1 MIRMFGDLSGRK
13 QNGGYMANSI
23 FGFLKKKETSVVN
36 APVEEN
42 VPVTMS
48 ESDYEKKLEDAIKNG
63 DFELFYQPVVEIE
76 SGDEVSA
83 EAFARFADGNGGYED
98 TTAMIELAKK
108 NGSIIKL
115 SDLVLKRVC
124 EFIQTGIL
132 DDKDISYIQ
141 INMSVNDWNDPNMFE
156 RVTSIVK
163 DYEIG
168 ASQIMLELTED
179 CISDSMD
186 VVLKNVEE
194 FHRVGFRLA
203 MDNFGAANTNVAQ
216 MLHMP
221 LDMIKIDKELIEKA
235 HLSSHSMEILSEM
248 VKMFQKFGL
257 GMVAECVENVG
268 QSNMMLDMGCTQ
280 GQGNYYA
287 MPMSQSDFAKVIK

>member
-1 MIRMFGDLSGRK
+1 MS
-13 QNGGYMANSI
+13 NSL
-23 FGFLKKKETSVVN
+23 FGFIKKKEAAV
-36 APVEEN
+36 APVKEEVVAPTLN
-42 VPVTMS
+42 
-48 ESDYEKKLEDAIKNG
+48 EADYEKKLEEAISKG

-76 SGDEVSA
+76 SGEQVSA

-98 TTAMIELAKK
+98 TTVMIELAKK

-132 DDKDISYIQ
+132 DDKDLSYIQ

-156 RVTSIVK
+156 RVTSVVK
-163 DYEIG
+163 SHDIG

-179 CISDSMD
+179 CISEKMD

-203 MDNFGAANTNVAQ
+203 MDNFGAANTNISQ

-221 LDMIKIDKELIEKA
+221 LDMIKIDKDLIEKA

-257 GMVAECVENVG
+257 GMVAACVENVG
-268 QSNMMLDMGCTQ
+268 QSNMMLEMGCTQ
-280 GQGNYYA
+280 GQGNYYG
-287 MPMSQSDFAKVIK
+287 MPMSQSDFEKIVK

>member
-1 MIRMFGDLSGRK
+1 MG
-13 QNGGYMANSI
+13 NSL
-23 FGFLKKKETSVVN
+23 FGFIKKKEAAVVASAREEAVV
-36 APVEEN
+36 APTLNEA
-42 VPVTMS
+42 
-48 ESDYEKKLEDAIKNG
+48 DYEKKLEEAISKG

-76 SGDEVSA
+76 SGEQVSA

-98 TTAMIELAKK
+98 TTVMIELAKK

-156 RVTSIVK
+156 RVTSVVK
-163 DYEIG
+163 SHDIG

-179 CISDSMD
+179 CISENMD

-203 MDNFGAANTNVAQ
+203 MDNFGAANTNISQ

-221 LDMIKIDKELIEKA
+221 LDVIKIDKDLIEKA

-257 GMVAECVENVG
+257 GMVAACVENVG
-268 QSNMMLDMGCTQ
+268 QSNMMLEMGCTQ
-280 GQGNYYA
+280 GQGNYYG
-287 MPMSQSDFAKVIK
+287 MPMSQSDFEKIVK

>member
-1 MIRMFGDLSGRK
+1 MG
-13 QNGGYMANSI
+13 NSL
-23 FGFLKKKETSVVN
+23 FGFIKKKEAAVATVAEKVV
-36 APVEEN
+36 APTLNEA
-42 VPVTMS
+42 
-48 ESDYEKKLEDAIKNG
+48 DYEKKLEEAISKG

-76 SGDEVSA
+76 SGEQVSA

-98 TTAMIELAKK
+98 TTVMIELAKK

-156 RVTSIVK
+156 RVTSVVK
-163 DYEIG
+163 SHDIG

-179 CISDSMD
+179 CISENMD

-203 MDNFGAANTNVAQ
+203 MDNFGAANTNISQ

-221 LDMIKIDKELIEKA
+221 LDVIKIDKDLIEKA

-257 GMVAECVENVG
+257 GMVAACVENVG
-268 QSNMMLDMGCTQ
+268 QSNMMLEMGCTQ
-280 GQGNYYA
+280 GQGNYYG
-287 MPMSQSDFAKVIK
+287 MPMSQSDFEKIVK

>member
-1 MIRMFGDLSGRK
+1 MG
-13 QNGGYMANSI
+13 NSL
-23 FGFLKKKETSVVN
+23 FGFMKKKEATEVSVAETVA
-36 APVEEN
+36 APV
-42 VPVTMS
+42 MS
-48 ESDYEKKLEDAIKNG
+48 TEDYEKKLKEAISTG

-76 SGDEVSA
+76 SGDQVSA

-98 TTAMIELAKK
+98 TTTMIELAKK
-108 NGSIIKL
+108 NGSIIQL
-115 SDLVLKRVC
+115 SDIVLKRVC

-156 RVTSIVK
+156 RVTSVVK
-163 DYEIG
+163 SHDIG

-179 CISDSMD
+179 CISDNMD

-203 MDNFGAANTNVAQ
+203 MDNFGAANTNISQ

-280 GQGNYYA
+280 GQGNYYG
-287 MPMSQSDFAKVIK
+287 MPMSQSDFAKIVK

>member
-1 MIRMFGDLSGRK
+1 
-13 QNGGYMANSI
+13 MANSL
-23 FGFLKKKETSVVN
+23 FGFMKKKEAAAPATGEMAA
-36 APVEEN
+36 APVLN
-42 VPVTMS
+42 IV
-48 ESDYEKKLEDAIKNG
+48 DYEKKLAEAISKG
-63 DFELFYQPVVEIE
+63 EFELFYQPVVEIE
-76 SGDEVSA
+76 SGDQISA
-83 EAFARFADGNGGYED
+83 EVFARFADGNGGYED
-98 TTAMIELAKK
+98 TTTMIELAKK

-115 SDLVLKRVC
+115 SDQVLERVC
-124 EFIQTGIL
+124 SFIESGIL
-132 DDKDISYIQ
+132 DDKDLSYIQ

-156 RVTSIVK
+156 RVTSVVK
-163 DYEIG
+163 KHDIG

-179 CISDSMD
+179 CISDNMD

-203 MDNFGAANTNVAQ
+203 MDNFGAANTNVSQ

-221 LDMIKIDKELIEKA
+221 LDVIKIDKELIEKA

-280 GQGNYYA
+280 GQGNYYG
-287 MPMSQSDFAKVIK
+287 MPMSQEDFAKIVK